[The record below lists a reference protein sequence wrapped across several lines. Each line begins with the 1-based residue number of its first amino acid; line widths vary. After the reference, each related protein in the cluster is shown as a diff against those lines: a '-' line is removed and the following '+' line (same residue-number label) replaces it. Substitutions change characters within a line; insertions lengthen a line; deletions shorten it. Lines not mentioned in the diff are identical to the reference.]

1 MRLRLK
7 VIKVAMPVVLC
18 LGLVAQVLS
27 ASADAAPLKAL
38 IVNGQMNKAHD
49 WKVSSP
55 ILKRILEQTGLFK
68 VDFATSPPKGG
79 NMENFKP
86 DFAAYDVM
94 VLDYDGDYWSEQT
107 KKAFVKYVKSGG
119 GVVVYHSADNAFP
132 KWKEYNEIIGLG
144 GWGGRNEKSGPYIRW
159 RDGKIVRDMS
169 PGRGGSHPPQHDYQ
183 VIIRQKEHPITKG
196 LPEKWMHTKDELYS
210 QLRGPAKNLTV
221 LATAYADP
229 KKRGS
234 GEHEPV
240 LFTVNYGK
248 GRMFHTVLGHAKRL
262 PVPCMECV
270 GFIVTFQRGAEWAAT
285 GKVTQK
291 VPDDFPTATE
301 LRVRKNL
308 MRVPAKRGPKEK
320 PVVNSGKGSEMAKL
334 QELLEKVKTY
344 DWGQSRLALTEVSD
358 IIKASYGSPAKLRDI
373 EKSLIGVLKSDATY
387 AGKQYV
393 CRELSIIGTEQS
405 VPVLASML
413 TNQEYSDMARYALE
427 RIPDKAADNVLL
439 AAMLRAEGMAKIGI
453 VNSLGERG
461 YKPAAGEIGKL
472 VEISDRVLAG
482 AAISALGKIGGP
494 DAVKPLDKALQSAP
508 ENQKM
513 LVYDAYLKI
522 ADKMVAE
529 GDKNG
534 GMKIYVTLNKQ
545 GVPSLVRTA
554 AMKGMTGAAAR

>member
-461 YKPAAGEIGKL
+461 YRPAAGEIGKL
-472 VEISDRVLAG
+472 VDISDRVLAG

>member
-1 MRLRLK
+1 
-7 VIKVAMPVVLC
+7 MPVVLC

-461 YKPAAGEIGKL
+461 YRPAAGEIGKL
-472 VEISDRVLAG
+472 VDISDRVLAG